1 MSMRTTGSAV
11 TRCRNEGCP
20 RPVEAGENYCVPC
33 GLERSLFDRDA
44 RIRSAQARTQ
54 READARG
61 R

>member
-1 MSMRTTGSAV
+1 MSTTDSRLS
-11 TRCRNEGCP
+11 RCRNEGCP
-20 RPVEAGENYCVPC
+20 RPVEAGENYCVSC
-33 GLERSLFDRDA
+33 GLERSLFHRDA